1 MISEKIEP
9 LRCIFLESSHKV
21 WKDGVFHLPKNI
33 IPMDNEIIEQSIQ
46 QVLFQAVYGP
56 YRNAHFFIP
65 TKNEK
70 YCLIMYAMSTNW
82 HTLDDGWIPHNVKE
96 FPKAFAGLPI
106 SSLIDFDSGYNQ
118 NM

>member
-56 YRNAHFFIP
+56 
-65 TKNEK
+65 
-70 YCLIMYAMSTNW
+70 
-82 HTLDDGWIPHNVKE
+82 
-96 FPKAFAGLPI
+96 
-106 SSLIDFDSGYNQ
+106 
-118 NM
+118 